1 MAVVG
6 WLLGGCWEGN
16 VSVAIVWCG
25 VGRGDVSCFFFFFF
39 FLLGEVGCV
48 LYVYVR
54 VCVCED
60 YVTIDVR

>member
-39 FLLGEVGCV
+39 FYWARWDVYSMCTYE
-48 LYVYVR
+48 YVYVR
-54 VCVCED
+54 
-60 YVTIDVR
+60 IM

>member
-1 MAVVG
+1 MSQLRLCGV
-6 WLLGGCWEGN
+6 
-16 VSVAIVWCG
+16 VSVG
-25 VGRGDVSCFFFFFF
+25 VTYRVFFFFFF